1 MPSNA
6 PRAKVLSKEIT
17 LHGDTRVDNYFW
29 LRDRSDADVI
39 PYLEAENRYTDE
51 VMEPT
56 KSLQDGLYREILGR
70 IQETDVSVPVK
81 RDDYFYYTR
90 TEEGKA
96 YSIQCRKHGSLDAA
110 EEILLDS
117 NVLAEGQKYFRLG
130 NFAVSPDHRLLAY
143 STDLE
148 GDESY
153 TIQVKDLAS
162 GELLPDRIANT
173 YYSLEWAN
181 DNRTFFYTV
190 LDPAKRPYRA
200 FRHELGAE
208 SDALVYQEDDGRFN
222 LGLAKTR
229 SRRFIFI
236 ELASPLTSELRY
248 LEADEPGGELRV
260 LLRRS
265 QDVEYDASH
274 HGDYFFIRTNEQA
287 KNFRLMRV
295 PVADPSTDHL
305 EEVIPA
311 RAGITIEG
319 VDSFEDHIVVYERER
334 GLEKICIRDGDGAF
348 SHYIDFPEPVYS
360 VSAAGNAEYRT
371 NLLRFNYTSLVT
383 PASVFDYNIHTHER
397 ELKKQYE
404 VRGGYHTAQY
414 QSERI
419 FAKAPDGVEVPI
431 SLVYRRGFERNGSSP
446 LLLYGYG
453 AYGHS
458 IDPMFSS
465 DRLSLLDR
473 GFVFAIAHI
482 RGGAEI
488 GEEWHDQG
496 KLLQKKNTFTDFIA
510 CAEHLL
516 VERYT
521 STNRLA
527 VMGGSAGGLLVGAVL
542 NLRPELF
549 HAAIAKVPF
558 VDALSTMLDPTLPL
572 TIAEYE
578 EWGNPEQ
585 EEFYRYIRSYS
596 PYDNVA
602 PREYPAMLVTAGL
615 NDPRVSYW
623 EPAKWV
629 AKLRALKTDSNV
641 LLLKTDMGSGHFG
654 PSGRYEGIKE
664 VAFDYAFLLSRIL
677 PNDRP
682 RSSSTVSPD
691 AAASSAEN
699 APQFTPRS
707 RNFNSP

>member
-1 MPSNA
+1 
-6 PRAKVLSKEIT
+6 
-17 LHGDTRVDNYFW
+17 
-29 LRDRSDADVI
+29 VI
-39 PYLEAENRYTDE
+39 PYLEAENRYTE
-51 VMEPT
+51 AVMAST
-56 KSLQDGLYREILGR
+56 KPLQETLYQEILGR
-70 IQETDVSVPVK
+70 IQETDVTVPVK

-96 YSIQCRKHGSLDAA
+96 YSIQCRKHAGLDAP
-110 EEILLDS
+110 EEILLDA
-117 NVLAEGQKYFRLG
+117 NALAEGQKYFRLG
-130 NFAVSPDHRLLAY
+130 TFAVSPDHRLLAY

-153 TIQVKDLAS
+153 TIQVKNLAT
-162 GELLPDRIANT
+162 GELLPERIANT
-173 YYSLEWAN
+173 YDTLEWAN

-190 LDPAKRPYRA
+190 LDAAKRPYRA
-200 FRHELGAE
+200 FRHELGAAE
-208 SDALVYQEDDGRFN
+208 DTLVYQEDDARFN

-236 ELASPLTSELRY
+236 ELASPLTSELWY
-248 LEADEPGGELRV
+248 LEADHPRAPFQVMLP
-260 LLRRS
+260 RR
-265 QDVEYDASH
+265 QGVEYDASH
-274 HGDYFFIRTNEQA
+274 HGEHFYVRTNDQA
-287 KNFRLMRV
+287 KNFRLMRT
-295 PVADPSTDHL
+295 PVADPSIAGC

-311 RAGITIEG
+311 RAAVTIEG
-319 VDSFEDHIVVYERER
+319 VDSFEHHIVIYERER
-334 GLEKICIRDGDGAF
+334 GLEKICIRDGSGAL
-348 SHYIDFPEPVYS
+348 SHYIEFPEPVYS
-360 VSAAGNAEYRT
+360 VGGTGNAEYKT

-383 PASVFDYNIHTHER
+383 PASVFDYNVHTRER

-404 VRGGYHTAQY
+404 VRGGYDASQY
-414 QSERI
+414 KSERI
-419 FAKAPDGVEVPI
+419 FAQAPDGVEVPI
-431 SLVYRRGFERNGSSP
+431 SLAYKKGPYRLGFDRNGLSP

-458 IDPMFSS
+458 IDPTFSS
-465 DRLSLLDR
+465 ARLSLLDR

-482 RGGAEI
+482 RGGAEL

-516 VERYT
+516 AARYT
-521 STNRLA
+521 ATDRLA
-527 VMGGSAGGLLVGAVL
+527 IMGGSAGGLLMGAVL
-542 NLRPELF
+542 NLRPDLF

-558 VDALSTMLDPTLPL
+558 VDTLNTMLDPTLPL

-596 PYDNVA
+596 PYDNLA
-602 PREYPAMLVTAGL
+602 PRDYPAMLVTAGL

-629 AKLRALKTDSNV
+629 AKLRALVKDSNV
-641 LLLKTDMGSGHFG
+641 LLLKTDLGSGHFG

-664 VAFDYAFLLSRIL
+664 VAFDYAFLLRA
-677 PNDRP
+677 
-682 RSSSTVSPD
+682 VG
-691 AAASSAEN
+691 EN
-699 APQFTPRS
+699 L
-707 RNFNSP
+707 

>member
-1 MPSNA
+1 L
-6 PRAKVLSKEIT
+6 RASPPLAKIVPKQIT

-29 LRDRSDADVI
+29 LRDRADPDVI
-39 PYLEAENRYTDE
+39 PYLEAENRYTEE
-51 VMEPT
+51 VMGPT
-56 KSLQDGLYREILGR
+56 ATLQETLYKEILGR

-96 YSIQCRKHGSLDAA
+96 YSIQCRKHGGLDAS

-117 NVLAEGQKYFRLG
+117 NVLAEGQNYFRLG

-143 STDLE
+143 SIDLE

-153 TIQVKDLAS
+153 TIRVKDLSA
-162 GELLPDRIANT
+162 GQLLPDRIDNT
-173 YYSLEWAN
+173 YYTLEWAN
-181 DNRTFFYTV
+181 DNRTFYYTV
-190 LDPAKRPYRA
+190 LDQAKRPYRA
-200 FRHELGAE
+200 FRHELGAAT
-208 SDALVYQEDDGRFN
+208 DALVYQEDDGRFN
-222 LGLAKTR
+222 LGLRKTR

-248 LEADEPGGELRV
+248 LEADDPLGEFRV
-260 LLRRS
+260 LLPR
-265 QDVEYDASH
+265 QQGVEYDASH
-274 HGDYFFIRTNEQA
+274 HGEYFYIRTNHQA
-287 KNFRLMRV
+287 KNFRLMRTEV
-295 PVADPSTDHL
+295 NDPSV
-305 EEVIPA
+305 ENWYEVIPA
-311 RAGITIEG
+311 RAGVTIEG

-334 GLEKICIRDGDGAF
+334 GLEKICIRDGSGAL
-348 SHYIDFPEPVYS
+348 SHYVEFPEPVYS
-360 VSAAGNAEYRT
+360 VSATGNAEYKT
-371 NLLRFNYTSLVT
+371 SLLRFNYTSLVT
-383 PASVFDYNIHTHER
+383 PASVFDYDVHSRER

-404 VRGGYHTAQY
+404 VRGGYDASQY
-414 QSERI
+414 DSERI

-431 SLVYRRGFERNGSSP
+431 SLVYRRGFKRNATSP

-453 AYGHS
+453 AYGHN
-458 IDPMFSS
+458 IDPRFSS

-473 GFVFAIAHI
+473 GFAFAIAHI
-482 RGGAEI
+482 RGGAEL

-510 CAEHLL
+510 CSEHLL
-516 VERYT
+516 AARYT
-521 STNRLA
+521 STERLA
-527 VMGGSAGGLLVGAVL
+527 IMGGSAGGLLLGAVL

-558 VDALSTMLDPTLPL
+558 VDTLNTMLDPTLPL

-578 EWGNPEQ
+578 EWGNPDQ

-602 PREYPAMLVTAGL
+602 PGEYPAMLVTAGL

-629 AKLRALKTDSNV
+629 AKLRALKTDLRMTDSNI
-641 LLLKTDMGSGHFG
+641 LLFKTDLGSGHFG

-664 VAFDYAFLLSRIL
+664 VAFDYAFLLDTMGLTRI
-677 PNDRP
+677 
-682 RSSSTVSPD
+682 
-691 AAASSAEN
+691 
-699 APQFTPRS
+699 
-707 RNFNSP
+707 

>member
-1 MPSNA
+1 MASTA
-6 PRAKVLSKEIT
+6 PRAKIVPKQIT

-29 LRDRSDADVI
+29 LRDRSDPDVI
-39 PYLEAENRYTDE
+39 PYLEAENRYTEE
-51 VMEPT
+51 VMAPAHPLRET
-56 KSLQDGLYREILGR
+56 LYQEILGR

-96 YSIQCRKHGSLDAA
+96 YSIQCRKHGGPDAP

-117 NVLAEGQKYFRLG
+117 NALAEGQKYFRLG
-130 NFAVSPDHRLLAY
+130 TFAVSPDHRLLAY

-153 TIQVKDLAS
+153 TIRVKVLS
-162 GELLPDRIANT
+162 TGQLLPDRIDNT
-173 YYSLEWAN
+173 YDSLEWTN

-190 LDPAKRPYRA
+190 LDAAKRPYRA
-200 FRHELGAE
+200 FRHELGAL
-208 SDALVYQEDDGRFN
+208 SDTLVHQEDDARFN
-222 LGLAKTR
+222 LSLARTR
-229 SRRFIFI
+229 SRQFLFI
-236 ELASPLTSELRY
+236 EIASPLTSELRY
-248 LEADEPGGELRV
+248 VDADHPRGEFRV
-260 LLRRS
+260 LLPRR
-265 QDVEYDASH
+265 QDVEYDATH
-274 HGDYFFIRTNEQA
+274 HGEYFYIRTNDQA
-287 KNFRLMRV
+287 KNFRLMRMEV
-295 PVADPSTDHL
+295 NNPSEDSWQT
-305 EEVIPA
+305 VIPA
-311 RAGITIEG
+311 RAGVTIEG

-334 GLEKICIRDGDGAF
+334 GLEKICIRDGDGAL
-348 SHYIDFPEPVYS
+348 SHYVEFPEPVYT
-360 VSAAGNAEYRT
+360 VSAAGNAEYKT
-371 NLLRFNYTSLVT
+371 HLLRFNYTSLVT
-383 PASVFDYNIHTHER
+383 PVSVFDYDIHTRQR
-397 ELKKQYE
+397 ELKKRYE
-404 VRGGYHTAQY
+404 VRGGYHASQY

-419 FAKAPDGVEVPI
+419 FAKAPDGGEVPI
-431 SLVYRRGFERNGSSP
+431 SLVYKKGFELNAASP

-458 IDPMFSS
+458 IEPRFSS

-482 RGGAEI
+482 RGGAEL

-516 VERYT
+516 AERYT
-521 STNRLA
+521 STQRLA
-527 VMGGSAGGLLVGAVL
+527 IMGGSAGGLLMGAVL

-558 VDALSTMLDPTLPL
+558 VDVLNTMLDPSLPL

-596 PYDNVA
+596 PYDNVE
-602 PREYPAMLVTAGL
+602 PRDYPAMLVTAGL

-629 AKLRALKTDSNV
+629 AKLGALKKDANV
-641 LLLKTDMGSGHFG
+641 LLLKTNMGSGHFG
-654 PSGRYEGIKE
+654 PSGRYEGIRE
-664 VAFDYAFLLSRIL
+664 VAFDYAFLLR
-677 PNDRP
+677 
-682 RSSSTVSPD
+682 TVGSH
-691 AAASSAEN
+691 
-699 APQFTPRS
+699 
-707 RNFNSP
+707 

>member
-1 MPSNA
+1 L
-6 PRAKVLSKEIT
+6 RANPPLAKIVPKQIT

-29 LRDRSDADVI
+29 LRDPADPDVI
-39 PYLEAENRYTDE
+39 PYLEGENRYTEE
-51 VMEPT
+51 VMAPT
-56 KSLQDGLYREILGR
+56 KPLQEALYQEILGR

-96 YSIQCRKHGSLDAA
+96 YSIQCRKHGSLDAP

-117 NVLAEGQKYFRLG
+117 NALAEGQKYFRLG

-143 STDLE
+143 SIDLE

-153 TIQVKDLAS
+153 TIRVKDLS
-162 GELLPDRIANT
+162 TGQLLPDRIDNT

-190 LDPAKRPYRA
+190 LDAAKRPYRV
-200 FRHELGAE
+200 FRHELGAPSE
-208 SDALVYQEDDGRFN
+208 TLVYQEDDGRFN

-229 SRRFIFI
+229 SRRYVFI
-236 ELASPLTSELRY
+236 EISSPLTSELHY
-248 LEADEPGGELRV
+248 LEANDPRGEFRV
-260 LLRRS
+260 LLPRR
-265 QDVEYDASH
+265 QGVEYDAAH
-274 HGDYFFIRTNEQA
+274 HGESFYIRTNDQA
-287 KNFRLMRV
+287 KNFRLMRTEV
-295 PVADPSTDHL
+295 NAPSSENWH
-305 EEVIPA
+305 EVIPA
-311 RAGITIEG
+311 RAGVTIEA

-334 GLEKICIRDGDGAF
+334 GLERICIRGGSGAL
-348 SHYIDFPEPVYS
+348 SHYIEFPEPVYS
-360 VSAAGNAEYRT
+360 VSATGNAEYKT
-371 NLLRFNYTSLVT
+371 SLLRFNYTSLVT
-383 PASVFDYNIHTHER
+383 PASVFDYDVHTRAR

-404 VRGGYHTAQY
+404 VRGGYDAGQY
-414 QSERI
+414 QSERT

-431 SLVYRRGFERNGSSP
+431 SLVYKKGTYRRGFERDGASP

-458 IDPMFSS
+458 IDPRFSS

-482 RGGAEI
+482 RGGAEL
-488 GEEWHDQG
+488 GEEWRDQG
-496 KLLQKKNTFTDFIA
+496 RLLQKKNTFTDFIA
-510 CAEHLL
+510 CSEHLL
-516 VERYT
+516 AERYT
-521 STNRLA
+521 STERLA
-527 VMGGSAGGLLVGAVL
+527 IMGGSAGGLLVGAVL

-558 VDALSTMLDPTLPL
+558 VDTLNTMLDPTLPL

-596 PYDNVA
+596 PYDNIA

-629 AKLRALKTDSNV
+629 AKLRALNQDSNL

-654 PSGRYEGIKE
+654 PSGRYEGIRE
-664 VAFDYAFLLSRIL
+664 VAFDYAFLLDTMGLASTSQVAR
-677 PNDRP
+677 
-682 RSSSTVSPD
+682 RST
-691 AAASSAEN
+691 A
-699 APQFTPRS
+699 
-707 RNFNSP
+707 

>member
-1 MPSNA
+1 LVSTP
-6 PRAKVLSKEIT
+6 PLAKIVPKQLT
-17 LHGDTRVDNYFW
+17 LHGDTRADHYFW
-29 LRDRSDADVI
+29 LRDRSDSDAMA
-39 PYLEAENRYTDE
+39 YLEAENRHTEE
-51 VMEPT
+51 VMAPA
-56 KSLQDGLYREILGR
+56 KSLQETLYHEILGR
-70 IQETDVSVPVK
+70 IQEADVSVPVK

-96 YSIQCRKHGSLDAA
+96 YSIQCRKHAGLDAA

-153 TIQVKDLAS
+153 TIQVKDLS
-162 GELLPDRIANT
+162 TGQLLPDRIDNT

-190 LDPAKRPYRA
+190 LDAAKRPYRA
-200 FRHELGAE
+200 FRHELGAP
-208 SDALVYQEDDGRFN
+208 SDTLVYQEDDGRFN

-248 LEADEPGGELRV
+248 LEASDPRGEFRV
-260 LLRRS
+260 LLPRR
-265 QDVEYDASH
+265 QGVEYDASH
-274 HGDYFFIRTNEQA
+274 HGQYFYIRTNDQA
-287 KNFRLMRV
+287 KDFRLMRTQV
-295 PVADPSTDHL
+295 DDPSS
-305 EEVIPA
+305 ENWREVIPA

-334 GLEKICIRDGDGAF
+334 GLEKICIRDGSGAL
-348 SHYIDFPEPVYS
+348 SHYVDFPEPVYTF
-360 VSAAGNAEYRT
+360 AATGNVEYKT
-371 NLLRFNYTSLVT
+371 SLLRFNYTSLVT
-383 PASVFDYNIHTHER
+383 PASVFDYNVHTRQR

-404 VRGGYHTAQY
+404 VRGGYDASQY

-431 SLVYRRGFERNGSSP
+431 SLVYRRGFQRTGASP

-458 IDPMFSS
+458 IDPRFSS

-482 RGGAEI
+482 RGGAEM

-516 VERYT
+516 DARYT
-521 STNRLA
+521 STERLA
-527 VMGGSAGGLLVGAVL
+527 IMGGSAGGLLVGAVL

-549 HAAIAKVPF
+549 HAAVAKVPF
-558 VDALSTMLDPTLPL
+558 VDVLNTMLDPTLPL

-654 PSGRYEGIKE
+654 PSGRYEGLKE
-664 VAFDYAFLLSRIL
+664 VAFDYAFLLGAVGQNL
-677 PNDRP
+677 H
-682 RSSSTVSPD
+682 
-691 AAASSAEN
+691 E
-699 APQFTPRS
+699 
-707 RNFNSP
+707 

>member
-1 MPSNA
+1 
-6 PRAKVLSKEIT
+6 
-17 LHGDTRVDNYFW
+17 
-29 LRDRSDADVI
+29 
-39 PYLEAENRYTDE
+39 
-51 VMEPT
+51 MEPT
-56 KSLQDGLYREILGR
+56 KSLQDGLYHEILGR

-81 RDDYFYYTR
+81 RDEYFYYTR

-96 YSIQCRKHGSLDAA
+96 YSIQCRKHGSVDAP

-117 NVLAEGQKYFRLG
+117 IVLAEGQKYFRLG

-153 TIQVKDLAS
+153 TIQIKNLGT

-190 LDPAKRPYRA
+190 LDAAKRPYRA
-200 FRHELGAE
+200 FRHELGAA
-208 SDALVYQEDDGRFN
+208 SDTLVYQEDDGRFN

-236 ELASPLTSELRY
+236 ELASAITSELRY
-248 LEADEPGGELRV
+248 LDAGDSHSEPRV
-260 LLRRS
+260 LLPRR

-274 HGDYFFIRTNEQA
+274 HGDYFFIRTNDQA

-295 PVADPSTDHL
+295 PVADPSIDHL
-305 EEVIPA
+305 QEVIPP
-311 RAGITIEG
+311 RAGVTIEG
-319 VDSFEDHIVVYERER
+319 VDSFEDHLVVYERER
-334 GLEKICIRDGDGAF
+334 GLEKICIRDGSGSF
-348 SHYIDFPEPVYS
+348 SHYIEFPEPVYS
-360 VSAAGNAEYRT
+360 VGATGNAEYKT

-383 PASVFDYNIHTHER
+383 PASVFDYDVRTRER

-404 VRGGYHTAQY
+404 VRGGYDRSQY

-431 SLVYRRGFERNGSSP
+431 SLVYRRGFQRNGTSP

-458 IDPMFSS
+458 IDPRFSS

-482 RGGAEI
+482 RGGAEM

-510 CAEHLL
+510 CAEHLIQ
-516 VERYT
+516 EHYT
-521 STNRLA
+521 SSDRLA
-527 VMGGSAGGLLVGAVL
+527 IMGGSAGGLLVGAVL

-549 HAAIAKVPF
+549 HAVIAKVPF
-558 VDALSTMLDPTLPL
+558 VDTLNTMLDPTLPL

-602 PREYPAMLVTAGL
+602 PRQYPAMLVTAGL

-641 LLLKTDMGSGHFG
+641 LLLRIDMGSGHFG

-677 PNDRP
+677 TNDRP

-691 AAASSAEN
+691 DVASSVVN
-699 APQFTPRS
+699 APQLTPRS
-707 RNFNSP
+707 RKFNSP